1 MMNRLSIMAGA
12 IVAGVVVGLIV
23 VVAVVTHRI
32 WGDLGALADLECGT
46 CLKLEEL
53 LNHEHFQGHFGPS
66 WMADGERIAFGHPAG
81 ESGPRES
88 SWEAAASYRE
98 YVYVVRADG
107 AGLTR
112 LVPQEA
118 PSDDIFALDYF
129 SDVGQSKIAFVTLRH
144 GRRRDR
150 AYEIATTNYDGSDYR
165 RLTDEDGSDL
175 SPVWSPDDAK
185 IAFISNRAAFVSRED
200 APHKEDFNLYVM
212 DADGSNVRRIAP
224 SIFVP
229 PHQPL
234 WSPDGAWLAFRGWR
248 ALYAVHTESLAT
260 VNLGLTVEDPAWSPD
275 GEWIAFVHAE
285 PAFEEPGTIYV
296 ARPDGSEARKVF
308 QFDPRDAYTGAL
320 NLSWSADGLS
330 LRFSLRP
337 SDADRSNIYFLYQV
351 GVDGSNLHKISEV
364 PYAARLSWSPDGS
377 RVAVSSIGI
386 TQYPR
391 YDHGETLLYSMAA
404 DGSDRRVLVRQ
415 GLNGPEAA
423 NGE

>member
-32 WGDLGALADLECGT
+32 WTKGIGLECGV
-46 CLKLEEL
+46 CQLAEEL
-53 LNHEHFQGHFGPS
+53 EDRTHFRQS
-66 WMADGERIAFGHPAG
+66 WTVDGQTIAFDY
-81 ESGPRES
+81 SGPVNDPLSFGQGIRWS
-88 SWEAAASYRE
+88 DNIYIADS
-98 YVYVVRADG
+98 DG
-107 AGLTR
+107 AE
-112 LVPQEA
+112 LVLWTPPDA
-118 PSDDIFALDYF
+118 PSGDDIVALDY
-129 SDVGQSKIAFVTLRH
+129 SPDVKGSKVAFATLRYA
-144 GRRRDR
+144 GVNNDKE
-150 AYEIATTNYDGSDYR
+150 YEIATANLDGSDYR

-175 SPVWSPDDAK
+175 APSWSPDGSR
-185 IAFISNRAAFVSRED
+185 IAFVSNRTGYD
-200 APHKEDFNLYVM
+200 SRDGKWSFNVYIM
-212 DADGSNVRRIAP
+212 DADGSNVRSVVPGLSPP
-224 SIFVP
+224 STGAGP
-229 PHQPL
+229 PHRPV
-234 WSPDGAWLAFRGWR
+234 WSPDGSYLAFRQPR
-248 ALYAVHTESLAT
+248 SLYTVHTESFRT
-260 VNLGLTVEDPAWSPD
+260 VNLGLTNAIPAWSPD

-404 DGSDRRVLVRQ
+404 DGSDRRVLARQ